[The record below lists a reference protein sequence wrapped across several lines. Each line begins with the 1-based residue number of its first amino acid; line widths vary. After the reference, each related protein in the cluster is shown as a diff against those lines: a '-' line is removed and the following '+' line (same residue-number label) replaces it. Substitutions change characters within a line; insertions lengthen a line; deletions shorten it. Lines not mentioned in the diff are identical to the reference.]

1 MVVGGEGRLDRGE
14 FQVEIPAIVK
24 LTIFI
29 KYSYIVLFQMYVF
42 KYEAKPDIV
51 LLLLSSH

>member
-42 KYEAKPDIV
+42 NYEAKPDIV